1 MKRKSVW
8 VVLAI
13 VIAFVL
19 VAALMIRSRFE
30 TDLAV
35 ASARAAQ
42 GSVIVATRCGPIEV
56 QQTGDG
62 SPLLVIQDSPSPRK

>member
-1 MKRKSVW
+1 MKHKPVW

-30 TDLAV
+30 ADLAL

-42 GSVIVATRCGPIEV
+42 GLSLIHI
-56 QQTGDG
+56 
-62 SPLLVIQDSPSPRK
+62 

>member
-1 MKRKSVW
+1 MKHKPVW

-30 TDLAV
+30 ADLAL

-42 GSVIVATRCGPIEV
+42 GSVIVATRCAVSYTHLTLP
-56 QQTGDG
+56 TSD
-62 SPLLVIQDSPSPRK
+62 LV